1 MRIPSRIWTPDDV
14 APFIENAPVL
24 TSLGITDWEGI
35 VVERRSVPPNEAAVA
50 HQTHQLLALSLAKP
64 YHFHHDFG
72 GKVKDGLRVPG
83 STTLMPAGLQSNWRW
98 EGTRKPSLTFP
109 PKS

>member
-50 HQTHQLLALSLAKP
+50 HQTHHLLALSLGQP
-64 YHFHHDFG
+64 YHFRHTFSG
-72 GKVKDGLRVPG
+72 RVKQGLRVHG
-83 STTLMPAGLQSNWRW
+83 STTII
-98 EGTRKPSLTFP
+98 TLTTLFGV
-109 PKS
+109 